1 LKCFVSRDTVLLT
14 RAFCTFV
21 RPILEFSSII
31 WSPYYENEIVKI
43 EAVQRSFT
51 KTIANLRLCS
61 YRERLLNLQLD
72 SLQCRRIKAD
82 LITCHKILNG
92 LVDSDIASAFGY
104 SPYNFTRGNSLKLA
118 KLHSSYTE
126 RDKYF
131 FTNRIVNIWNSLP
144 DSIVLSSSVSS
155 FKRNVRR
162 FDFSHI
168 VMF

>member
-1 LKCFVSRDTVLLT
+1 LKCFVSRDSVLLT

-31 WSPYYENEIVKI
+31 WSPYYKNEIVKI

-51 KTIANLRLCS
+51 KTIVNLRLYS
-61 YRERLLNLQLD
+61 YSERLLNLQLD
-72 SLQCRRIKAD
+72 SLQYRRIKAD
-82 LITCHKILNG
+82 LIMCYKILNG

-118 KLHSSYTE
+118 KCTVATE

-168 VMF
+168 LMF